1 MARVSEEARQRFNG
15 RIQQYKREIDALD
28 QRSKSISQSITDGD
42 PGASAKRFTVA
53 EKRLAIASHFLVMNA
68 ASENLLGVKNEKYLG
83 EGRKICYD
91 AVIKLEEVVSNYIDV
106 PFSEYEDRHETLTN
120 ISTEQRYNIARKLGY
135 TIAAVEDAYGKDSK
149 WHWSFVELE
158 GRLAAV
164 VKNLMN
170 LRTVVAGLDPRAE
183 GYRERLA
190 HLDLA
195 KQLLQ
200 RAADRYREKYE
211 LSTQRADDF
220 RQAIAY
226 LNALRRIHII
236 LGEADDS
243 ERVKKQ
249 AAVWKTRMEAD
260 EHNRESG
267 KRSSAGA

>member
-15 RIQQYKREIDALD
+15 RVQQYKREIEALE
-28 QRSKSISQSITDGD
+28 QRSRSIEQSITDGD
-42 PGASAKRFTVA
+42 PGAGVKRFTVA
-53 EKRLAIASHFLVMNA
+53 QKRLSIASHLLVMNA

-83 EGRKICYD
+83 DARKICYD
-91 AVIKLEEVVSNYIDV
+91 AVIKLEEAVSGYVDV
-106 PFSEYEDRHETLTN
+106 PFSEYEDRHEALADLT
-120 ISTEQRYNIARKLGY
+120 TAQRYNVSRKLGF
-135 TIAAVEDAYGKDSK
+135 TITAVEDSYGKDSK

-170 LRTVVAGLDPRAE
+170 LRTVVAGLDPRVE
-183 GYRERLA
+183 GYQERLA
-190 HLDLA
+190 HLELA
-195 KQLLQ
+195 KRLLQ

-211 LSTQRADDF
+211 LSTHRADDF

-226 LNALRRIHII
+226 LNALRRIHMV

-249 AAVWKTRMEAD
+249 AGVWKTRMEAD
-260 EHNRESG
+260 EQSRESG
-267 KRSSAGA
+267 RRSSAGA